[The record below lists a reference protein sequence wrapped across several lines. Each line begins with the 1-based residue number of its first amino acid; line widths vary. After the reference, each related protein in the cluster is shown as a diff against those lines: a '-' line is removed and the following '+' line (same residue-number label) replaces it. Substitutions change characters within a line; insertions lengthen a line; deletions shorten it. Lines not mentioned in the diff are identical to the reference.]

1 MKPPYRITPGILQ
14 LVASISE
21 KLGVVKS
28 AYLHHSPTQL
38 RRRNRIRTIQSS
50 LEIEGNTLT
59 FEQATA
65 VLEEK
70 RVLAPEKDI
79 REVSNSVAAYAYMD
93 KYNPYRIDSLLKAHA
108 LMMSGLVEYPGKLR
122 GTAVGIA
129 KGDRITHVAPPAE
142 LVRPHLTD
150 LLHYLQTDDD
160 LPLIKSCVFHYEF
173 EFVHPFTDGNGR
185 VGRLW
190 QTVILSRFN
199 PVFSYLPIEEEI
211 KKRRQEYYDALGMS
225 DNAGNS
231 TAFIEF
237 MLHVIDESLEKL
249 LQSQRSSPSPSDRIE
264 IFRESFA
271 ADTFRRSDYLRHF
284 RDISPATASRDL
296 RQAVEDGRISKSGDG
311 SITRYRF
318 AKGRKCLPYF

>member
-1 MKPPYRITPGILQ
+1 MKPPYRITPRILQ

-21 KLGVVKS
+21 KLGEVKS

-59 FEQATA
+59 IDQVTA

-79 REVSNSVAAYAYMD
+79 IEVRNAAAAYAFLD
-93 KYNPYRIDSLLKAHA
+93 RYNPYRLDSLLKAHE
-108 LMMSGLVEYPGKLR
+108 LMMNGLVEYPGRLR

-129 KGDRITHVAPPAE
+129 KGDRITHIAPPAE
-142 LVRPHLTD
+142 LVRPHLID
-150 LLHYLQTDDD
+150 LLHYLQADDD
-160 LPLIKSCVFHYEF
+160 LLLIKSCVFHYEF

-190 QTVILSRFN
+190 QTVILSRYN
-199 PVFSYLPIEEEI
+199 PVFGYLPIEVLI
-211 KKRRQEYYDALGMS
+211 KKRQQEYYDALGVS
-225 DNAGNS
+225 DNAGDS

-237 MLHVIDESLEKL
+237 MLQVIDESLEEL
-249 LQSQRSSPSPSDRIE
+249 LQSQRINPSASDRIE
-264 IFRESFA
+264 IFRESFS
-271 ADTFRRSDYLRHF
+271 ADTFRRSDYMRHF

-296 RQAVEDGRISKSGDG
+296 RQAVEDGQIEKSGDG
-311 SITRYRF
+311 STTQYRF
-318 AKGRKCLPYF
+318 KDNLKSM